1 MATNVDLK
9 ETVMRYPNFSILT
22 RPFALALGA
31 AFLLALLFAPL
42 GVEPAQAQH
51 PDCYT
56 VIYETQETSIPFMP
70 GLTIS
75 RLVSVGKKFDPACST
90 PNDGRVNIND
100 NAAAAAIYCT
110 EYGVSIWDIDDISRG
125 TPSFLV
131 TYDALDTI
139 PSPLEENMLVGENG
153 GFRLY
158 ALTSGELQLNS
169 PPDWEGKEYVFT
181 WPGCDRP
188 QP

>member
-1 MATNVDLK
+1 
-9 ETVMRYPNFSILT
+9 MRNLNLSTFSL
-22 RPFALALGA
+22 RRL
-31 AFLLALLFAPL
+31 LLAFCAAAIVGLLFAP
-42 GVEPAQAQH
+42 VTMEPAQAQN

-56 VIYETQETSIPFMP
+56 VIFETRATRIPWIP
-70 GLTIS
+70 GLTITRS
-75 RLVSVGKKFDPACST
+75 VSVGRAFDPACST

-131 TYDALDTI
+131 TYDALDAV
-139 PSPLEENMLVGENG
+139 PQPLEENLLIGENG

-181 WPGCDRP
+181 WPGCERP
-188 QP
+188 AE

>member
-1 MATNVDLK
+1 MPTPFLK
-9 ETVMRYPNFSILT
+9 TLTLRRLLFTVG
-22 RPFALALGA
+22 ALALA
-31 AFLLALLFAPL
+31 TLLLAVPA
-42 GVEPAQAQH
+42 EPTQAQH

-56 VIYETQETSIPFMP
+56 IVYETRETSIPFLP
-70 GLTIS
+70 GLTIT
-75 RLVSVGKKFDPACST
+75 RRVSVGREFDPACAT

-110 EYGVSIWDIDDISRG
+110 PYGVSIWDIDDISRG

-139 PSPLEENMLVGENG
+139 PWPLDENTLIGENG

-181 WPGCDRP
+181 WTGCERP
-188 QP
+188 VE